1 MPFFTF
7 SPLLCHVIMNSQRG
21 ALSSPSRG
29 PLGVRRPYVC
39 TNEFELTGGDERR
52 APAAWISHSRPRHF
66 FHCQAACVIRW
77 HTCRVACTCLQTRDA
92 IFCNIVSLQL
102 ALLERWRKEVW
113 RGGRAIL
120 TFAPA
125 LKSFLLHLS
134 LSLSPYQPFPI
145 ATSSSRDPR
154 NTPRYMHLLN
164 VVASAQQ
171 LQSVSLLG
179 LISKRKGKAKDILRL
194 GKNPE
199 SRSARC
205 FTVLLLLTKDFYAP
219 TRVGC

>member
-1 MPFFTF
+1 
-7 SPLLCHVIMNSQRG
+7 MNAPRG

-39 TNEFELTGGDERR
+39 TNEFELTGGDRRR
-52 APAAWISHSRPRHF
+52 APAAWISHSRPRYF

-77 HTCRVACTCLQTRDA
+77 HACRVACTCLQTRDA
-92 IFCNIVSLQL
+92 IFCNVVQF
-102 ALLERWRKEVW
+102 ALLERRRKEA
-113 RGGRAIL
+113 GGGAIL

-125 LKSFLLHLS
+125 LKSVLLHLS

-145 ATSSSRDPR
+145 ATGSSRDPR
-154 NTPRYMHLLN
+154 NTCMHLLN
-164 VVASAQQ
+164 MVASAQQ

-179 LISKRKGKAKDILRL
+179 LISKRKGKVKDILRL

-219 TRVGC
+219 TRTGC